1 MAGKLILLILLSTN
15 VIVRRFSD
23 FDKFYIVRCEMEAI
37 SENKYPRTTPFTL
50 FSDESEILPGLGRRV
65 EAGQQQLSFS
75 NHFPPPMLHHGCRGW
90 Q

>member
-1 MAGKLILLILLSTN
+1 MGLG
-15 VIVRRFSD
+15 
-23 FDKFYIVRCEMEAI
+23 AI

-65 EAGQQQLSFS
+65 GAGQQQLSFS

>member
-1 MAGKLILLILLSTN
+1 MGLG
-15 VIVRRFSD
+15 
-23 FDKFYIVRCEMEAI
+23 AI

-50 FSDESEILPGLGRRV
+50 FSDESEILPGLGRRG
-65 EAGQQQLSFS
+65 AGQQQLSFS